1 MTGRCPRHRDS
12 RMVVAQ
18 MFPRDE
24 LVRDR
29 QNRMLDEAAVTRQAR
44 RVQALHRANRRAE
57 RAQRKLNRSY
67 LEAMRLTELIAP

>member
-1 MTGRCPRHRDS
+1 
-12 RMVVAQ
+12 MVVAQ
-18 MFPRDE
+18 MFPRNE

-57 RAQRKLNRSY
+57 RAQRQLTRSY
-67 LEAMRLTELIAP
+67 LEAMRLNELMAR

>member
-1 MTGRCPRHRDS
+1 
-12 RMVVAQ
+12 MVVAQ
-18 MFPRDE
+18 MFPRNE

-57 RAQRKLNRSY
+57 RAQRQLTRSY

>member
-1 MTGRCPRHRDS
+1 
-12 RMVVAQ
+12 
-18 MFPRDE
+18 MFPRNE

-29 QNRMLDEAAVTRQAR
+29 QNQMLAEAAATRQAR

-57 RAQRKLNRSY
+57 RAQRELTRSY

>member
-1 MTGRCPRHRDS
+1 
-12 RMVVAQ
+12 MVVAQ
-18 MFPRDE
+18 MFPRNE

-29 QNRMLDEAAVTRQAR
+29 QNRMLEEAVVTRQAR

-57 RAQRKLNRSY
+57 RAQRQLTRSY

>member
-1 MTGRCPRHRDS
+1 
-12 RMVVAQ
+12 
-18 MFPRDE
+18 MFPRNE

-29 QNRMLDEAAVTRQAR
+29 QNQMLAEAAATRQAR

-57 RAQRKLNRSY
+57 RAQRQLTRSY

>member
-1 MTGRCPRHRDS
+1 
-12 RMVVAQ
+12 MVVAQ
-18 MFPRDE
+18 MFPRNE

-29 QNRMLDEAAVTRQAR
+29 QNRMLAEAAVTRQAR

-57 RAQRKLNRSY
+57 RAQRQLTRSY

>member
-1 MTGRCPRHRDS
+1 
-12 RMVVAQ
+12 MVVAQ
-18 MFPRDE
+18 MFPRNE

-29 QNRMLDEAAVTRQAR
+29 QNQMLAEAAATRQAR

-57 RAQRKLNRSY
+57 RAQRQLTRSY

>member
-1 MTGRCPRHRDS
+1 
-12 RMVVAQ
+12 MVVAQ
-18 MFPRDE
+18 MFPRNE

-29 QNRMLDEAAVTRQAR
+29 QNQMLAEAAATRQAR

-57 RAQRKLNRSY
+57 RAQRELTRSY